1 VTENWRLA
9 EVTEAAER
17 MEIIPPLSRESTI
30 FNHRGRRLSQRKSAG
45 QYFLCG
51 SSLCASFSCGKD
63 FGLILATQSSFFAT
77 SSFTS

>member
-17 MEIIPPLSRESTI
+17 MEIIPPLSRES
-30 FNHRGRRLSQRKSAG
+30 RGKAQGSTFSVVLLCVPLS
-45 QYFLCG
+45 LCG
-51 SSLCASFSCGKD
+51 TD